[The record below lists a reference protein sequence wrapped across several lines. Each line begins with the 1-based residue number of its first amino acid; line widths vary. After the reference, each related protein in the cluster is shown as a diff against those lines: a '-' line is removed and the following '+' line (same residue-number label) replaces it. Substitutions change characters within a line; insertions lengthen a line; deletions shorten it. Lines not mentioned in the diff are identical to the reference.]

1 MVCDQCKATWFVKK
15 KGKLVFDK
23 DEFNKLYGKK
33 LRRVIETLCK
43 FYGKEYGY
51 FPIRLRKLSNVKFSM
66 RKCNSYNGSLGSAE
80 LRYNDIVG
88 IKINLSKF
96 MWWENANWND
106 VLLTFIHEMMHCFA
120 YQYFNNWSH
129 DSEFKNFLFKAIR
142 IFWDLGFSLES
153 HIWRLSKEGTI
164 KDYGELRISPSRPI
178 N

>member
-33 LRRVIETLCK
+33 LRRVIEMLCK
-43 FYGKEYGY
+43 YYAKEEAY
-51 FPIRLRKLSNVKFSM
+51 FPIYFRKLSNVKFSM
-66 RKCNSYNGSLGSAE
+66 RKVKAYNGALGVTKI
-80 LRYNDIVG
+80 RYGSIVG
-88 IKINLSKF
+88 IQINLSKF
-96 MWWENANWND
+96 MWWENATWND
-106 VLLTFIHEMMHCFA
+106 VLLTVIHELVHCFA

-129 DSEFKNFLFKAIR
+129 NNEFKKFLFKAIR

-153 HIWRLSKEGTI
+153 YIWRLTKEGTLR
-164 KDYGELRISPSRPI
+164 DYGDLRISPSRPI